1 MPENIQENKL
11 QIRAK
16 LLSAVINL
24 INNSQDGSFVEK
36 TVNELKNIQNKDAIL
51 EILLKELLKE
61 NTEAKDYTISYILR
75 ELVDTP
81 KIEAAFFEELANPK
95 IKDSLKAKLVEIL
108 RETGK
113 HVNYDQYISY
123 FENPDEVIDSDT
135 IKLLEN
141 AKINPE
147 AQIDFLDFLSALPD
161 SEKEMLV
168 TSLTNDYDGDNLT
181 NILIPVIM
189 SNPYSEISQT
199 AIKAIGESKSNLAYP
214 ILMWLQENI
223 EDAKVKYTVQKSLNL
238 LKLSGVTK
246 DITKDYYKK
255 LLELSPVYNCYASYP
270 DGHGNIG
277 LIFSRKNELNFIQMF
292 ALVVNDIDGIID
304 CFGFNEIS
312 EKEFERITSKFY
324 QDNNISQIDCTF
336 AKYLMENAEKIT
348 RLKYQEVPYEYIA
361 WKSITN
367 DVDYKEIN
375 IKENLEKI
383 ELNEFLMKKIYEQP
397 YFDKWFMEKDDNKKF
412 SELVENI
419 ENNKITDTVV
429 FEEKIESNK
438 YEIFNQT
445 ELSVLNHRLTMCA
458 YMSKSFEDSDF
469 SQILYSLTDN
479 NEYKDRLLTD
489 YLKKSLYQYFLGQK
503 DKYKSLKNATS
514 IFSRKSNK
522 ELESIDIKYIENAI
536 KSIESS
542 WI

>member
-61 NTEAKDYTISYILR
+61 NTEAKDYTISYLLR

-383 ELNEFLMKKIYEQP
+383 ELNEFLIKKIYEQP

>member
-16 LLSAVINL
+16 LLSAIINL

-36 TVNELKNIQNKDAIL
+36 TVTELKNIQNKDAVL

-61 NTEAKDYTISYILR
+61 NTEAKDYTISYLLR
-75 ELVDTP
+75 ELVDSK

-189 SNPYSEISQT
+189 SNPYSEIAQT
-199 AIKAIGESKSNLAYP
+199 AIQAIGESKSNLAYP

-223 EDAKVKYTVQKSLNL
+223 EDAKVKSTVQKSLNL

-255 LLELSPVYNCYASYP
+255 LLELSPIYNCYASYP

-324 QDNNISQIDCTF
+324 QDNNISQIDCAF

-458 YMSKSFEDSDF
+458 YMSKSFEGSDF

-536 KSIESS
+536 KNIESS

>member
-189 SNPYSEISQT
+189 SNPYSEIAQT
-199 AIKAIGESKSNLAYP
+199 AIQAIGESKSNLAYP

-223 EDAKVKYTVQKSLNL
+223 EDAKVKSTVQKSLNL

-336 AKYLMENAEKIT
+336 AKYLMENAEKIA

-367 DVDYKEIN
+367 DVDYEEIN

>member
-61 NTEAKDYTISYILR
+61 NTEAKDYTISYLLR

-189 SNPYSEISQT
+189 SNPYSEIAQT
-199 AIKAIGESKSNLAYP
+199 AIQAIGESKSNLAYP

-367 DVDYKEIN
+367 DVDYEEIN

>member
-61 NTEAKDYTISYILR
+61 NTEAKDYTISYLLR

-324 QDNNISQIDCTF
+324 QDNNISQIDCVF

-367 DVDYKEIN
+367 DVDYEEIN

-383 ELNEFLMKKIYEQP
+383 ELNEFLIKKIYEQP